1 MPIRLAQA
9 QPPALAQR
17 LSSSPA
23 RCKGGARVPAAGF
36 GATTGCL
43 FTPEPILNYV
53 KPRK

>member
-1 MPIRLAQA
+1 MPFGLVWA
-9 QPPALAQR
+9 QPPAIAQH

-23 RCKGGARVPAAGF
+23 RCEGGARVPAAGF